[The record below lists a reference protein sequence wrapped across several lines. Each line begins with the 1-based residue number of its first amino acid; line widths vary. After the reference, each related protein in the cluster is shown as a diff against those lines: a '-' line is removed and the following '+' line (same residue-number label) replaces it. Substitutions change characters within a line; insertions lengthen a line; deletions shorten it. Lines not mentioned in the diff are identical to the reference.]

1 MKINSKQHIGAI
13 VLNTLALGS
22 LTLALSSAFA
32 TPQIS
37 PQSIIV
43 NPVPTDLSV
52 NVSVDRAGSNPV
64 YNIGDSIRVS
74 VNVSDNAYV
83 YLFSIHSDGQIDQI
97 LPNRLSGGSQFL
109 RAGETRSFP
118 PAGGAYTLSVDGPSG
133 QDKVLAVASKRQL
146 DTSEIASFKGNQP
159 FATSS
164 IQGQDNLA
172 RALSIVVQ
180 PVPASDWVT
189 AVTYF
194 QVQPQYGSAPAPAPR
209 NNTGSTTVTP
219 ITTVTTTISVEYGL
233 NVYPGSVIVRFDDP
247 SDQTVNVQLSSNAN
261 FKTVVQFYGQEL
273 ERKGWQM
280 VARAGNGNSVRL
292 MFRRSGAMIELE
304 IRRISGGFELKLY
317 QR

>member
-1 MKINSKQHIGAI
+1 MNKNISIA
-13 VLNTLALGS
+13 ALS
-22 LTLALSSAFA
+22 TIALALSSAFA

-43 NPVPTDLSV
+43 NPVPASLSV

-64 YNIGDSIRVS
+64 YNIGDSIRVN
-74 VNVSDNAYV
+74 VRVSDDAYV
-83 YLFSIHSDGQIDQI
+83 YLFSVHADGQIDQI

-109 RAGETRSFP
+109 RANESRSFP

-146 DTSEIASFKGNQP
+146 DTSEIASFRGNQP

-189 AVTYF
+189 DVTYF
-194 QVQPQYGSAPAPAPR
+194 QVQPRYATTAPAPAPVVSTPAR
-209 NNTGSTTVTP
+209 N
-219 ITTVTTTISVEYGL
+219 TTTISVEYGL
-233 NVYPGSVIVRFDDP
+233 NVYPGSVIISFDNPNNDFI
-247 SDQTVNVQLSSNAN
+247 DVQLSSSAN
-261 FKTVVQFYGQEL
+261 FNTVVQFYGQSL
-273 ERKGWQM
+273 ERNGWQM
-280 VARAGNGNSVRL
+280 VARAGNNSKVRL
-292 MFRRSGAMIELE
+292 MFRRSGTTIELE
-304 IRRISGGFELKLY
+304 IRRVTGGFQLNLY

>member
-1 MKINSKQHIGAI
+1 MKQHDMKKNITA
-13 VLNTLALGS
+13 LSTLALGT

-83 YLFSIHSDGQIDQI
+83 YLFSVHADGQIDQI

-194 QVQPQYGSAPAPAPR
+194 QVQPRYASATPAPR
-209 NNTGSTTVTP
+209 NNTTT
-219 ITTVTTTISVEYGL
+219 TTTTITTTISVEYGL

-280 VARAGNGNSVRL
+280 VARAGNGNNVRL

>member
-1 MKINSKQHIGAI
+1 MNINSKQTIGTI
-13 VLNTLALGS
+13 VLGS

-43 NPVPTDLSV
+43 NPVQSDLSV

-64 YNIGDSIRVS
+64 YNIGDAIRVS

-83 YLFSIHSDGQIDQI
+83 YLFSVHADGQIDQI
-97 LPNRLSGGSQFL
+97 LPNRLSGGSQYL

-189 AVTYF
+189 DVTYF
-194 QVQPQYGSAPAPAPR
+194 QVQPQYGSAAPAPR
-209 NNTGSTTVTP
+209 NNTGS
-219 ITTVTTTISVEYGL
+219 TTVTTTISVEYGL

-247 SDQTVNVQLSSNAN
+247 SDQTVNVQLSSKAN

-280 VARAGNGNSVRL
+280 VARAGNGNNVRL

>member
-1 MKINSKQHIGAI
+1 MKKNITALS
-13 VLNTLALGS
+13 TLALS
-22 LTLALSSAFA
+22 TLALSSAFA

-43 NPVPTDLSV
+43 NPVPASLSV
-52 NVSVDRAGSNPV
+52 NVSVDRTGSNPV
-64 YNIGDSIRVS
+64 YNIGDSIRVN
-74 VNVSDNAYV
+74 VQVSDDAYV
-83 YLFSIHSDGQIDQI
+83 YLFSVHADGQIDQI

-109 RAGETRSFP
+109 RANETRSFP

-146 DTSEIASFKGNQP
+146 DTSEIASFRGNQP

-189 AVTYF
+189 DIAYF
-194 QVQPQYGSAPAPAPR
+194 QVQPRYANATPAPAPAR
-209 NNTGSTTVTP
+209 N
-219 ITTVTTTISVEYGL
+219 TTTISVEYGL
-233 NVYPGSVIVRFDDP
+233 NVYPGSVIVSFDNPNNDFI
-247 SDQTVNVQLSSNAN
+247 DVRLSSSAN
-261 FKTVVQFYGQEL
+261 FNTVVQFYGQTL
-273 ERKGWQM
+273 ERNGWQM
-280 VARAGNGNSVRL
+280 VARAGNNNKVRL
-292 MFRRSGAMIELE
+292 MFRRSGTTIELE
-304 IRRISGGFELKLY
+304 IRRINGGFQLNLY

>member
-1 MKINSKQHIGAI
+1 MKQHDMKKNITA
-13 VLNTLALGS
+13 LSTLALS
-22 LTLALSSAFA
+22 TLTLALSSAFA

-43 NPVPTDLSV
+43 NPVQSDLSV

-64 YNIGDSIRVS
+64 YNIGDAIRVS

-83 YLFSIHSDGQIDQI
+83 YLFSVHADGQIDQI

-189 AVTYF
+189 DVTYF
-194 QVQPQYGSAPAPAPR
+194 QVQPQYGSAAPAPR
-209 NNTGSTTVTP
+209 NNTGSTTV
-219 ITTVTTTISVEYGL
+219 TTVTTTISVEYGL

-280 VARAGNGNSVRL
+280 VARAGNGNNVRL
-292 MFRRSGAMIELE
+292 MFRRSGSMIELE

>member
-1 MKINSKQHIGAI
+1 MKKSISITAMS
-13 VLNTLALGS
+13 TLA
-22 LTLALSSAFA
+22 LALSSAFA

-43 NPVPTDLSV
+43 NPVPASLSV

-64 YNIGDSIRVS
+64 YNIGDSIRVN
-74 VNVSDNAYV
+74 VRVSDDAYV
-83 YLFSIHSDGQIDQI
+83 YLFSVHADGQIDQI

-109 RAGETRSFP
+109 RANETRSFP

-146 DTSEIASFKGNQP
+146 DTSEIASFRGNQA

-172 RALSIVVQ
+172 RALSIIVQ

-189 AVTYF
+189 DVTYF
-194 QVQPQYGSAPAPAPR
+194 QVQQRYATAAPAPAR
-209 NNTGSTTVTP
+209 N
-219 ITTVTTTISVEYGL
+219 TTTISVEYGL
-233 NVYPGSVIVRFDDP
+233 NVYPGSVIISFDNPNNDFI
-247 SDQTVNVQLSSNAN
+247 DVQLSSSAN
-261 FKTVVQFYGQEL
+261 FNTVVQFYGQSL
-273 ERKGWQM
+273 ERNGWQM
-280 VARAGNGNSVRL
+280 VARAGNNNKVRL
-292 MFRRSGAMIELE
+292 MFRRSGTTIELE
-304 IRRISGGFELKLY
+304 IRRVNGGFQLNLY

>member
-1 MKINSKQHIGAI
+1 MKKSISIA
-13 VLNTLALGS
+13 TLSTIAMS
-22 LTLALSSAFA
+22 TLTLALSSAFA

-43 NPVPTDLSV
+43 NPVPTSLSV

-64 YNIGDSIRVS
+64 YNIGDAIRVN
-74 VNVSDNAYV
+74 VRVSDDAYV
-83 YLFSIHSDGQIDQI
+83 YLFSVHSDGQIDQI
-97 LPNRLSGGSQFL
+97 LPNRLSGGNQFL
-109 RAGETRSFP
+109 RANETRSFP

-146 DTSEIASFKGNQP
+146 DTSEIASFRGNQD

-189 AVTYF
+189 DVTYF
-194 QVQPQYGSAPAPAPR
+194 QVQPRYASAAPAG
-209 NNTGSTTVTP
+209 NTNS
-219 ITTVTTTISVEYGL
+219 TTISVEYGL
-233 NVYPGSVIVRFDDP
+233 NVYPGSVIVRFDNPNNDFI
-247 SDQTVNVQLSSNAN
+247 DVQLSSSAN
-261 FKTVVQFYGQEL
+261 FNTVVQFYGQTL
-273 ERKGWQM
+273 ERNGWQM
-280 VARAGNGNSVRL
+280 VARAGNNSNVRL
-292 MFRRSGAMIELE
+292 MFRRNGSTIELE
-304 IRRISGGFELKLY
+304 IRRVVGGFQLNLY

>member
-1 MKINSKQHIGAI
+1 MKKSISITAMS
-13 VLNTLALGS
+13 TLALV
-22 LTLALSSAFA
+22 LSSAFA

-43 NPVPTDLSV
+43 NPVPASLSV

-64 YNIGDSIRVS
+64 YNIGDSIRVN
-74 VNVSDNAYV
+74 VRVSDDAYV
-83 YLFSIHSDGQIDQI
+83 YLFSVHADGQIDQI

-109 RAGETRSFP
+109 RANETRSFP

-146 DTSEIASFKGNQP
+146 DTSEIASFRGNQA

-189 AVTYF
+189 DVTYF
-194 QVQPQYGSAPAPAPR
+194 QVQPRYATAAPAPAR
-209 NNTGSTTVTP
+209 N
-219 ITTVTTTISVEYGL
+219 TTTISVEYGL
-233 NVYPGSVIVRFDDP
+233 NVYPGSVIISFDNPNNDFI
-247 SDQTVNVQLSSNAN
+247 DVQLSSSAN
-261 FKTVVQFYGQEL
+261 FNTVVQFYGQSL
-273 ERKGWQM
+273 ERNGWQM
-280 VARAGNGNSVRL
+280 VARAGNNNKVRL
-292 MFRRSGAMIELE
+292 MFRRSGTTIELE
-304 IRRISGGFELKLY
+304 IRRVNGGFQLNLY

>member
-1 MKINSKQHIGAI
+1 MKKSISITAMS
-13 VLNTLALGS
+13 TLA
-22 LTLALSSAFA
+22 LALSSAFA

-43 NPVPTDLSV
+43 NPVPASLSV

-64 YNIGDSIRVS
+64 YNIGDSIRVN
-74 VNVSDNAYV
+74 VRVSDDAYV
-83 YLFSIHSDGQIDQI
+83 YLFSVHADGQIDQI

-109 RAGETRSFP
+109 RANETRSFP

-146 DTSEIASFKGNQP
+146 DTSEIASFRGNQP
-159 FATSS
+159 FATSN

-189 AVTYF
+189 DVAYF
-194 QVQPQYGSAPAPAPR
+194 QVQPRYASAAPAPAPAR
-209 NNTGSTTVTP
+209 N
-219 ITTVTTTISVEYGL
+219 TTTISVEYGL
-233 NVYPGSVIVRFDDP
+233 NIYPGSVIVRFDNP
-247 SDQTVNVQLSSNAN
+247 SNDFIDVQLSSSAN
-261 FKTVVQFYGQEL
+261 FNTVVQFYGQSL
-273 ERKGWQM
+273 ERNGWQM
-280 VARAGNGNSVRL
+280 VARAGNNNKVRL
-292 MFRRSGAMIELE
+292 MFRRSGTTIELE
-304 IRRISGGFELKLY
+304 IRRVNGGFVLNLY

>member
-1 MKINSKQHIGAI
+1 MKKSISITAMS
-13 VLNTLALGS
+13 TLA
-22 LTLALSSAFA
+22 LALSSAFA

-43 NPVPTDLSV
+43 NPVPASLSV

-64 YNIGDSIRVS
+64 YNIGDSIRVN
-74 VNVSDNAYV
+74 VRVSDDAYV
-83 YLFSIHSDGQIDQI
+83 YLFSVHADGQIDQI

-109 RAGETRSFP
+109 QANETRSFP

-146 DTSEIASFKGNQP
+146 DTSEIASFRGNQA

-172 RALSIVVQ
+172 RALSIIVQ

-189 AVTYF
+189 DVTYF
-194 QVQPQYGSAPAPAPR
+194 QVQPRYATAAPAPAR
-209 NNTGSTTVTP
+209 N
-219 ITTVTTTISVEYGL
+219 TTTISVEYGL
-233 NVYPGSVIVRFDDP
+233 NVYPGSVIISFDNPNNDFI
-247 SDQTVNVQLSSNAN
+247 DVQLSSSAN
-261 FKTVVQFYGQEL
+261 FNTVVQFYGQSL
-273 ERKGWQM
+273 ERNGWQM
-280 VARAGNGNSVRL
+280 VARAGNNNKVRL
-292 MFRRSGAMIELE
+292 MFRRSGTTIELE
-304 IRRISGGFELKLY
+304 IRRVNGGFQLNLY

>member
-1 MKINSKQHIGAI
+1 MNINSKQTIGAI
-13 VLNTLALGS
+13 VLGS

-43 NPVPTDLSV
+43 NPVQSDLSV

-64 YNIGDSIRVS
+64 YNIGDAIRVS
-74 VNVSDNAYV
+74 VSVSDNAYV
-83 YLFSIHSDGQIDQI
+83 YLFSVHADGQIDQI

-118 PAGGAYTLSVDGPSG
+118 PAGGAYTLSIDGPSG

-146 DTSEIASFKGNQP
+146 DTSEIASFRGNQP

-194 QVQPQYGSAPAPAPR
+194 QVQPQYGSAAPAPR
-209 NNTGSTTVTP
+209 NT
-219 ITTVTTTISVEYGL
+219 TTVTTTISVEYGL

-280 VARAGNGNSVRL
+280 VARAGNGNNVRL
-292 MFRRSGAMIELE
+292 MFRRSGSMIELE

>member
-1 MKINSKQHIGAI
+1 MKKNITALS
-13 VLNTLALGS
+13 TLALS
-22 LTLALSSAFA
+22 TVALALSSAFA

-43 NPVPTDLSV
+43 NPVQSDLSV

-64 YNIGDSIRVS
+64 YNIGDAIRVS

-83 YLFSIHSDGQIDQI
+83 YLFSVHADGQIDQI
-97 LPNRLSGGSQFL
+97 LPNRLSGGSQYL

-146 DTSEIASFKGNQP
+146 DTSEIASFRGNQP

-194 QVQPQYGSAPAPAPR
+194 QVQPQYGSAAPAPR
-209 NNTGSTTVTP
+209 NNTGNNTGS
-219 ITTVTTTISVEYGL
+219 TTVTTTISVEYGL
-233 NVYPGSVIVRFDDP
+233 NVYPGSVIVRCDDP

-280 VARAGNGNSVRL
+280 VARAGNGNNVRL

-304 IRRISGGFELKLY
+304 IRRINGGFELKLY

>member
-1 MKINSKQHIGAI
+1 MKINSKQTIGAI
-13 VLNTLALGS
+13 MLGAF
-22 LTLALSSAFA
+22 TLALSSAFA

-43 NPVPTDLSV
+43 NPVQASLSV

-64 YNIGDSIRVS
+64 YNIGDSIRVN
-74 VNVSDNAYV
+74 VRVSDDAYV
-83 YLFSIHSDGQIDQI
+83 YLFSVHADGQIDQI

-109 RAGETRSFP
+109 RAGESRSFP

-146 DTSEIASFKGNQP
+146 DTSEIASFRGNQP

-189 AVTYF
+189 DVTYF
-194 QVQPQYGSAPAPAPR
+194 QVQPRYATATPAPAPVVTTPAR
-209 NNTGSTTVTP
+209 N
-219 ITTVTTTISVEYGL
+219 TTTISVEYGL
-233 NVYPGSVIVRFDDP
+233 NVYPGSVIVSFDNPNNDFI
-247 SDQTVNVQLSSNAN
+247 DVQLSSSAN
-261 FKTVVQFYGQEL
+261 FNTVVQFYGQTL
-273 ERKGWQM
+273 ERNGWQM
-280 VARAGNGNSVRL
+280 VARAGNNSKVRL
-292 MFRRSGAMIELE
+292 MFRRSGTTIELE
-304 IRRISGGFELKLY
+304 IRRVNGGFQLNLY

>member
-13 VLNTLALGS
+13 VLGS

-52 NVSVDRAGSNPV
+52 NVSVDRGGSNPV
-64 YNIGDSIRVS
+64 YNIGDAIRVN

-83 YLFSIHSDGQIDQI
+83 YLFSVHSDGQIDQI

-194 QVQPQYGSAPAPAPR
+194 QVQPRYGNATSAPR
-209 NNTGSTTVTP
+209 NNTGNTTVT
-219 ITTVTTTISVEYGL
+219 TTISTTISVEYGL

-273 ERKGWQM
+273 ERNGWQM
-280 VARAGNGNSVRL
+280 VARAGNGNNVRL

>member
-1 MKINSKQHIGAI
+1 MARGPSVISKRSKPGGSMKITTKKVTAF
-13 VLNTLALGS
+13 TLSAF
-22 LTLALSSAFA
+22 TLALSSAFA

-43 NPVPTDLSV
+43 NPVPASLSV
-52 NVSVDRAGSNPV
+52 NVSVDRAGGNPV
-64 YNIGDSIRVS
+64 YNIGDSIRVN
-74 VNVSDNAYV
+74 VQVSDDAYV
-83 YLFSIHSDGQIDQI
+83 YLFSVHADGQIDQI

-109 RAGETRSFP
+109 RANETRSFP

-146 DTSEIASFKGNQP
+146 DTSEIASFRGNQP

-189 AVTYF
+189 DVAYF
-194 QVQPQYGSAPAPAPR
+194 QVQPRYASTAPAPR
-209 NNTGSTTVTP
+209 NTTP
-219 ITTVTTTISVEYGL
+219 FSVEYGL
-233 NVYPGSVIVRFDDP
+233 NIYPGSVIVRFDNP
-247 SDQTVNVQLSSNAN
+247 SNDFIDVQLSSNAN
-261 FKTVVQFYGQEL
+261 FNTVVQFYGQSL
-273 ERKGWQM
+273 ERNGWQM
-280 VARAGNGNSVRL
+280 VARAGNNSKVRL
-292 MFRRSGAMIELE
+292 MFRRSGSTIELE
-304 IRRISGGFELKLY
+304 IRRVNGGFELNLY

>member
-1 MKINSKQHIGAI
+1 MKKSISITAMS
-13 VLNTLALGS
+13 TLALV
-22 LTLALSSAFA
+22 LSSAFA

-43 NPVPTDLSV
+43 NPVPASLSV

-64 YNIGDSIRVS
+64 YNIGDSIRVN
-74 VNVSDNAYV
+74 VRVSDDAYV
-83 YLFSIHSDGQIDQI
+83 YLFSVHADGQIDQI

-109 RAGETRSFP
+109 RANETRSFP

-146 DTSEIASFKGNQP
+146 DTSEIASFRGNQA

-172 RALSIVVQ
+172 RALSIIVQ

-189 AVTYF
+189 DVTYF
-194 QVQPQYGSAPAPAPR
+194 QVQPRYATAAPAPAR
-209 NNTGSTTVTP
+209 N
-219 ITTVTTTISVEYGL
+219 TTTISVEYGL
-233 NVYPGSVIVRFDDP
+233 NVYPGSVIISFDNPNNDFI
-247 SDQTVNVQLSSNAN
+247 DVQLSSSAN
-261 FKTVVQFYGQEL
+261 FNTVVQFYGQSL
-273 ERKGWQM
+273 ERNGWQM
-280 VARAGNGNSVRL
+280 VARAGNNNKVRL
-292 MFRRSGAMIELE
+292 MFRRSGTTIELE
-304 IRRISGGFELKLY
+304 IRRVNGGFQLNLY

>member
-1 MKINSKQHIGAI
+1 MK
-13 VLNTLALGS
+13 LNKLTA
-22 LTLALSSAFA
+22 LTLSTFAIALSSAFA

-43 NPVPTDLSV
+43 NPVAASLSV

-64 YNIGDSIRVS
+64 YNIGDSIKVNVRVS
-74 VNVSDNAYV
+74 DDAYV
-83 YLFSIHSDGQIDQI
+83 YLFSVHADGQIDQI

-109 RAGETRSFP
+109 RAGESRSFP

-146 DTSEIASFKGNQP
+146 DTSEIASFRGNQP

-194 QVQPQYGSAPAPAPR
+194 QVQPRYATTAPAPAPVVSTPVR
-209 NNTGSTTVTP
+209 N
-219 ITTVTTTISVEYGL
+219 TTTISVEYGL
-233 NVYPGSVIVRFDDP
+233 NVYPGSVIISFDNPNNDFI
-247 SDQTVNVQLSSNAN
+247 DVQLSSSAN
-261 FKTVVQFYGQEL
+261 FNTVVQFYGQTL
-273 ERKGWQM
+273 ERNGWQM
-280 VARAGNGNSVRL
+280 VARAGNNSKVRL
-292 MFRRSGAMIELE
+292 MFRRSGDTIELE
-304 IRRISGGFELKLY
+304 ILRVTGGFQLNLY

>member
-1 MKINSKQHIGAI
+1 MKINSKQTIGAI
-13 VLNTLALGS
+13 MLGS

-64 YNIGDSIRVS
+64 YNIGDAIRVNVS
-74 VNVSDNAYV
+74 VSDNAYV
-83 YLFSIHSDGQIDQI
+83 YLFSVHADGQIDQI

-109 RAGETRSFP
+109 RAGENRSFP

-146 DTSEIASFKGNQP
+146 DTSEIASFRGNQP
-159 FATSS
+159 FATSN

-194 QVQPQYGSAPAPAPR
+194 QVQPRYASATPAPR
-209 NNTGSTTVTP
+209 NNTGN
-219 ITTVTTTISVEYGL
+219 TTVTTTISVEYGL

-247 SDQTVNVQLSSNAN
+247 SDQTVNVQLSSKAN

-280 VARAGNGNSVRL
+280 VARAGNGNNVRL

>member
-1 MKINSKQHIGAI
+1 MKFNGKQSIGA
-13 VLNTLALGS
+13 LALS
-22 LTLALSSAFA
+22 TFSLALSSAFA

-43 NPVPTDLSV
+43 NPVQASLSV

-64 YNIGDSIRVS
+64 YNIGDSIRVN
-74 VNVSDNAYV
+74 VRVSDDAYV
-83 YLFSIHSDGQIDQI
+83 YLFSVHADGQIDQI

-109 RAGETRSFP
+109 RANESRSFP

-146 DTSEIASFKGNQP
+146 DTSEIASFRGNQP

-189 AVTYF
+189 DVTYF
-194 QVQPQYGSAPAPAPR
+194 QVQPRYANTTPAPR
-209 NNTGSTTVTP
+209 NNMTTT
-219 ITTVTTTISVEYGL
+219 ITSNTTTTISVEYGL
-233 NVYPGSVIVRFDDP
+233 NVYPGAVIVRLDDP
-247 SDQTVNVQLSSNAN
+247 SDQTVNVQLSSGAN

-273 ERKGWQM
+273 ERNGWQM
-280 VARAGNGNSVRL
+280 VARAGNGNNIRL
-292 MFRRSGAMIELE
+292 MFRRSGSMIELE
-304 IRRISGGFELKLY
+304 IRRISGGFVLNLY

>member
-1 MKINSKQHIGAI
+1 MKQNKSII
-13 VLNTLALGS
+13 TLSTIALS
-22 LTLALSSAFA
+22 TLTLALSSAFA

-52 NVSVDRAGSNPV
+52 NVSVDRAGNNPV
-64 YNIGDSIRVS
+64 YNIGDSIRVNVS
-74 VNVSDNAYV
+74 VSDNAYV
-83 YLFSIHSDGQIDQI
+83 YLFSVHADGQIDQI

-109 RAGETRSFP
+109 RAGENRSFP
-118 PAGGAYTLSVDGPSG
+118 PTGGAYTLSVDGPSG

-194 QVQPQYGSAPAPAPR
+194 QVQPQYGNAAPAPR
-209 NNTGSTTVTP
+209 NNTGGTTL
-219 ITTVTTTISVEYGL
+219 TTTISVEYGL
-233 NVYPGSVIVRFDDP
+233 NVYPGSVIIRFDDP

-273 ERKGWQM
+273 ERNGWQM
-280 VARAGNGNSVRL
+280 VARAGNGNNVRL
-292 MFRRSGAMIELE
+292 MFRRSGATIELE
-304 IRRISGGFELKLY
+304 IRRISGGFELRLY

>member
-1 MKINSKQHIGAI
+1 MKKNITALS
-13 VLNTLALGS
+13 TLALS
-22 LTLALSSAFA
+22 TVALALSSAFA

-43 NPVPTDLSV
+43 NPVQSDLSV

-64 YNIGDSIRVS
+64 YNIGDAIRVS

-83 YLFSIHSDGQIDQI
+83 YLFSVHADGQIDQI
-97 LPNRLSGGSQFL
+97 LPNRLSGGSQYL

-146 DTSEIASFKGNQP
+146 DTSEIASFRGNQP

-194 QVQPQYGSAPAPAPR
+194 QVQPQYGSAAPAPR
-209 NNTGSTTVTP
+209 NNTGNNTGS
-219 ITTVTTTISVEYGL
+219 TTVTTTISVEYGL

-280 VARAGNGNSVRL
+280 VARAGNGNNVRL

-304 IRRISGGFELKLY
+304 IRRINGGFELKLY

>member
-1 MKINSKQHIGAI
+1 MKKSISITAMS
-13 VLNTLALGS
+13 TLA
-22 LTLALSSAFA
+22 LALSSAFA

-43 NPVPTDLSV
+43 NPVPASLSV

-64 YNIGDSIRVS
+64 YNIGDSIRVN
-74 VNVSDNAYV
+74 VRVSDDAYV
-83 YLFSIHSDGQIDQI
+83 YLFSVHADGQIDQI

-109 RAGETRSFP
+109 RANETRSFP

-146 DTSEIASFKGNQP
+146 DTSEIASFRGNQA

-172 RALSIVVQ
+172 RALSIIVQ

-189 AVTYF
+189 DVTYF
-194 QVQPQYGSAPAPAPR
+194 QVQPRYATAAPAPAR
-209 NNTGSTTVTP
+209 N
-219 ITTVTTTISVEYGL
+219 TTTISVEYGL
-233 NVYPGSVIVRFDDP
+233 NVYPGSVIISFDNPNNDFI
-247 SDQTVNVQLSSNAN
+247 DVQLSSSAN
-261 FKTVVQFYGQEL
+261 FNTVVQFYGQSL
-273 ERKGWQM
+273 ERNGWQM
-280 VARAGNGNSVRL
+280 VARAGNNNKVRL
-292 MFRRSGAMIELE
+292 MFRRSGTTIELE
-304 IRRISGGFELKLY
+304 IRRVNGGFQLNLY

>member
-1 MKINSKQHIGAI
+1 MNINSKQTIGAI
-13 VLNTLALGS
+13 VLGS

-43 NPVPTDLSV
+43 NPVQSDLSV

-64 YNIGDSIRVS
+64 YNIGDAIRVS

-83 YLFSIHSDGQIDQI
+83 YLFSVHSDGQIDQI

-146 DTSEIASFKGNQP
+146 DTSEIASFRGNQP

-194 QVQPQYGSAPAPAPR
+194 QVQPQYGSTAPAPR
-209 NNTGSTTVTP
+209 NT
-219 ITTVTTTISVEYGL
+219 TTVTTTISVEYGL

-280 VARAGNGNSVRL
+280 VARAGNGNNVRL
-292 MFRRSGAMIELE
+292 MFRRSGSMIELE

>member
-1 MKINSKQHIGAI
+1 MKINSKQTIGAI
-13 VLNTLALGS
+13 MLGAF
-22 LTLALSSAFA
+22 TLALSNAFA

-43 NPVPTDLSV
+43 NPVQASLSV

-64 YNIGDSIRVS
+64 YNIGDGIKVNVRVS
-74 VNVSDNAYV
+74 DDAYV
-83 YLFSIHSDGQIDQI
+83 YLFSVHADGQIDQI

-109 RAGETRSFP
+109 RAGESRSFP

-146 DTSEIASFKGNQP
+146 DTSEIASFRGNQP

-189 AVTYF
+189 DVTYF
-194 QVQPQYGSAPAPAPR
+194 QVQPRYATATPAPAPIVTTPAR
-209 NNTGSTTVTP
+209 N
-219 ITTVTTTISVEYGL
+219 TTTISVEYGL
-233 NVYPGSVIVRFDDP
+233 NVYPGSVIVSFDNPNNDFI
-247 SDQTVNVQLSSNAN
+247 DVQVSSSAN
-261 FKTVVQFYGQEL
+261 FNTVVQFYGQTL
-273 ERKGWQM
+273 ERNGWQM
-280 VARAGNGNSVRL
+280 VARAGNNSKVRL
-292 MFRRSGAMIELE
+292 MFRRSGTTIELE
-304 IRRISGGFELKLY
+304 IRRVNGGFQLNLY

>member
-13 VLNTLALGS
+13 VLGS

-52 NVSVDRAGSNPV
+52 NVSVDRGGSNPV
-64 YNIGDSIRVS
+64 YNIGDAIRVN

-83 YLFSIHSDGQIDQI
+83 YLFSVHSDGQIDQI

-194 QVQPQYGSAPAPAPR
+194 QVQPRYGNATSAPR
-209 NNTGSTTVTP
+209 NNTGNNTGNTTVT
-219 ITTVTTTISVEYGL
+219 TTISTTISVEYGL

-273 ERKGWQM
+273 ERNGWQM
-280 VARAGNGNSVRL
+280 VARAGNGNNVRL

>member
-1 MKINSKQHIGAI
+1 MKQHDMKKNITA
-13 VLNTLALGS
+13 LSTLALS
-22 LTLALSSAFA
+22 TLALSSAFA

-43 NPVPTDLSV
+43 NPVPASLSV

-64 YNIGDSIRVS
+64 YNIGDSIRVN
-74 VNVSDNAYV
+74 VRVSDDAYV
-83 YLFSIHSDGQIDQI
+83 YLFSVHADGQIDQI

-109 RAGETRSFP
+109 RANETRSFP
-118 PAGGAYTLSVDGPSG
+118 PAGGAYTLGVDGPSG

-146 DTSEIASFKGNQP
+146 DTSEIASFRGNQD

-189 AVTYF
+189 DVTYF
-194 QVQPQYGSAPAPAPR
+194 QVQPRYASATPAPAPIVTTPAR
-209 NNTGSTTVTP
+209 N
-219 ITTVTTTISVEYGL
+219 TTTISVEYGL
-233 NVYPGSVIVRFDDP
+233 NVYPGSVIVSFDNPNNNFID
-247 SDQTVNVQLSSNAN
+247 VQLSSSAN
-261 FKTVVQFYGQEL
+261 FNTVVQFYGQTL
-273 ERKGWQM
+273 ERNGWQM
-280 VARAGNGNSVRL
+280 VARAGNSSNVRL
-292 MFRRSGAMIELE
+292 MFRRSGTTIELE
-304 IRRISGGFELKLY
+304 IRRVNGGFVLNLY

>member
-1 MKINSKQHIGAI
+1 MKINSKQTIGAI
-13 VLNTLALGS
+13 VLGS

-64 YNIGDSIRVS
+64 YNIGDSIRVNVS
-74 VNVSDNAYV
+74 VSDNAYV
-83 YLFSIHSDGQIDQI
+83 YLFSVHADGQIDQI

-109 RAGETRSFP
+109 RAGETRTFP

-194 QVQPQYGSAPAPAPR
+194 QVQPQYGSAAPAPR
-209 NNTGSTTVTP
+209 NNTTT
-219 ITTVTTTISVEYGL
+219 TTVTTTISVEYGL

-280 VARAGNGNSVRL
+280 VARAGNGNNVRL

>member
-1 MKINSKQHIGAI
+1 MNINSKQTIGAI
-13 VLNTLALGS
+13 VLGS

-43 NPVPTDLSV
+43 NPVQSDLSV

-64 YNIGDSIRVS
+64 YNIGDAIHVS
-74 VNVSDNAYV
+74 VSVSDNAYV
-83 YLFSIHSDGQIDQI
+83 YLFSVHADGQIDQI

-146 DTSEIASFKGNQP
+146 DTSEIASFRGNQP

-194 QVQPQYGSAPAPAPR
+194 QVQPRYATTAPAPAPIVTTPTR
-209 NNTGSTTVTP
+209 N
-219 ITTVTTTISVEYGL
+219 TTTISVEYGL

-280 VARAGNGNSVRL
+280 VARAGNGNNVRL

-304 IRRISGGFELKLY
+304 IRRVNGGFELKLY

>member
-1 MKINSKQHIGAI
+1 MKINSKQTIGAI
-13 VLNTLALGS
+13 MLGAF
-22 LTLALSSAFA
+22 TLALSSAFA

-43 NPVPTDLSV
+43 NPVQASLSV

-64 YNIGDSIRVS
+64 YNIGDSIRVN
-74 VNVSDNAYV
+74 VRVSDDAYV
-83 YLFSIHSDGQIDQI
+83 YLFSVHADGQIDQI

-109 RAGETRSFP
+109 RANESRSFP

-146 DTSEIASFKGNQP
+146 DTSEIASFRGNQP

-189 AVTYF
+189 DVTYF
-194 QVQPQYGSAPAPAPR
+194 QVQPRYATVTPAPAPVVTTPAR
-209 NNTGSTTVTP
+209 N
-219 ITTVTTTISVEYGL
+219 TTTISVEYGL
-233 NVYPGSVIVRFDDP
+233 NVYPGSVIVSFDNPNNDFI
-247 SDQTVNVQLSSNAN
+247 DVQLSSSAN
-261 FKTVVQFYGQEL
+261 FNTVVQFYGQTL
-273 ERKGWQM
+273 ERNGWQM
-280 VARAGNGNSVRL
+280 VARAGNNSKVRL
-292 MFRRSGAMIELE
+292 MFRRSGTTIELE
-304 IRRISGGFELKLY
+304 IRRVNGGFQLNLY